1 MNWMDQVSG
10 LMQQYSGAQATQ
22 APQTVDNDFDTFA
35 QAAPQSAVADGLS
48 AAFRSDQTPAFGN
61 MVGQL
66 FNQSNGQQRASILN
80 TLLAVAGPMILQKI
94 MSRGA
99 GAGNTGAATGSGG
112 TAGGGLGSLIDLI
125 GGATGGAGGSVPQI
139 TPEQAEQISPEAV
152 ADIAQEAEKK
162 DPSVIDQISNVY
174 SQHPD
179 LIKTLGAAALTVALA
194 SIAARQSRS

>member
-10 LMQQYSGAQATQ
+10 LMQQYNGAQPTQ
-22 APQTVDNDFDTFA
+22 APQTVDNDFDQFA
-35 QAAPQSAVADGLS
+35 QAAPQSALADGLS
-48 AAFRSDQTPAFGN
+48 AAFRSEQTPAFGN

-66 FNQSNGQQRASILN
+66 FSQSNGQQRASILN

-99 GAGNTGAATGSGG
+99 GAGNTGATAGG
-112 TAGGGLGSLIDLI
+112 GAGGGLGSLIDLI
-125 GGATGGAGGSVPQI
+125 GGATGNSASGGVPQI
-139 TPEQAEQISPEAV
+139 TPEQAAQISPEQV

-194 SIAARQSRS
+194 SIASRQARS

>member
-10 LMQQYSGAQATQ
+10 LMQQYNGAQATQ
-22 APQTVDNDFDTFA
+22 APQTVNDDFDTFS
-35 QAAPQSAVADGLS
+35 QAAPQTAIADGLS
-48 AAFRSDQTPAFGN
+48 AAFRSEQTPAFGN

-99 GAGNTGAATGSGG
+99 GAGNTGASGSSG
-112 TAGGGLGSLIDLI
+112 AGGGLGSLIDLI
-125 GGATGGAGGSVPQI
+125 GGATSNTGGGVPQI

-194 SIAARQSRS
+194 SIASRQARS

>member
-10 LMQQYSGAQATQ
+10 LMQQYSGANANQ
-22 APQTVDNDFDTFA
+22 APQTVDNDFDALA
-35 QAAPQSAVADGLS
+35 QAAPQSTIADGLS

-99 GAGNTGAATGSGG
+99 GAGGNTGASTSG
-112 TAGGGLGSLIDLI
+112 AGGGLGSLIDLI
-125 GGATGGAGGSVPQI
+125 GGGLGGGGGATPQI
-139 TPEQAEQISPEAV
+139 TPEQAAQIPAETV
-152 ADIAQEAEKK
+152 ADIAHEAEKH

-174 SQHPD
+174 AQHPD
-179 LIKTLGAAALTVALA
+179 LIKTLGATALTVALA
-194 SIAARQSRS
+194 SIAARQTRS